1 MAKYEL
7 TYIISSD
14 IEKNKLEAIH
24 NEILELIKKNEG
36 KISETLKSV
45 ADFEMFGKDRKENAK
60 KQNQGEEGQNIRKQE
75 NKSEYF
81 FTRKKL
87 AYPIGQ
93 VKNAYYATID
103 FELEPLKIEILEDKL
118 RLEEIILRYLIVK
131 KEIRKPKKIRERK
144 MKKEISLPDEIEKER
159 IEDKTEEKET
169 EEKTIE
175 KEKISEPSL
184 EIAQEEEQEKTEKE
198 EKPKAKKKKK
208 IKLEDIQ
215 EKLDKILDI

>member
-45 ADFEMFGKDRKENAK
+45 ADFEIFGRNKKENAK
-60 KQNQGEEGQNIRKQE
+60 KQNQDEDRQNVQKQE
-75 NKSEYF
+75 DKSEHF

-93 VKNAYYATID
+93 AKNAYYATID
-103 FELEPLKIEILEDKL
+103 FELEPLKIKILEDKL

-131 KEIRKPKKIRERK
+131 KEIKKPKKIRERK
-144 MKKEISLPDEIEKER
+144 IKKEISLPDEIEKEG
-159 IEDKTEEKET
+159 IEDKTKE
-169 EEKTIE
+169 
-175 KEKISEPSL
+175 ISEPVPETKKEDEPEEL
-184 EIAQEEEQEKTEKE
+184 ESED
-198 EKPKAKKKKK
+198 KPKAKKKKK

>member
-45 ADFEMFGKDRKENAK
+45 ADFEIFGRNKKENDR
-60 KQNQGEEGQNIRKQE
+60 KQNQDEGGQNVQKQE
-75 NKSEYF
+75 DKSEQF

-93 VKNAYYATID
+93 AKNAYYATID
-103 FELEPLKIEILEDKL
+103 FELEPLKIKILEDKL
-118 RLEEIILRYLIVK
+118 RIEEIILRYLIVK
-131 KEIRKPKKIRERK
+131 KETRKPKKIRERK
-144 MKKEISLPDEIEKER
+144 IKKEISLPDEIEKEES
-159 IEDKTEEKET
+159 EDKIEE
-169 EEKTIE
+169 
-175 KEKISEPSL
+175 ISEPVP
-184 EIAQEEEQEKTEKE
+184 ETKQKGEPEETEME
-198 EKPKAKKKKK
+198 GKPKAKKKKK

>member
-14 IEKNKLEAIH
+14 IEKNKLESIH
-24 NEILELIKKNEG
+24 QEILELIKKNEG

-45 ADFEMFGKDRKENAK
+45 ADFEVFNREKKETVREK
-60 KQNQGEEGQNIRKQE
+60 NQTENERNFQE
-75 NKSEYF
+75 QESKSEQF

-93 VKNAYYATID
+93 IKSAYYATIN
-103 FELEPLKIEILEDKL
+103 FEIEPLKIKVLEEKL
-118 RLEEIILRYLIVK
+118 RLEEIILRHLIIK
-131 KEIRKPKKIRERK
+131 KEIKKAKRIRERK
-144 MKKEISLPDEIEKER
+144 IKKEISLPDEIEKE
-159 IEDKTEEKET
+159 TEKET
-169 EEKTIE
+169 IE
-175 KEKISEPSL
+175 KAEEISKPVLETAQKDEREKSES
-184 EIAQEEEQEKTEKE
+184 ED
-198 EKPKAKKKKK
+198 KPKTKKKKK

>member
-118 RLEEIILRYLIVK
+118 RLEEIVLRYLIIK
-131 KEIRKPKKIRERK
+131 KEIRKPKRIRERK
-144 MKKEISLPDEIEKER
+144 IKKEILLPDEIGKEELENK
-159 IEDKTEEKET
+159 IEEKEI
-169 EEKTIE
+169 EEKAE
-175 KEKISEPSL
+175 EISEPVPKTK
-184 EIAQEEEQEKTEKE
+184 QEDDPEKSESKD
-198 EKPKAKKKKK
+198 KPKAKKKKK

>member
-14 IEKNKLEAIH
+14 IEKNRLEEIH

-45 ADFEMFGKDRKENAK
+45 ADFEIFGRNKKENDR
-60 KQNQGEEGQNIRKQE
+60 KQNQDEGGQNVQKQE
-75 NKSEYF
+75 DKSEQF

-93 VKNAYYATID
+93 AKNAYYATID
-103 FELEPLKIEILEDKL
+103 FELEPLKIKILEDKL
-118 RLEEIILRYLIVK
+118 RIEEIILRYLIVK
-131 KEIRKPKKIRERK
+131 KETRKPKKIRERK
-144 MKKEISLPDEIEKER
+144 IKKEISLPDEIEKEES
-159 IEDKTEEKET
+159 EDKIEE
-169 EEKTIE
+169 
-175 KEKISEPSL
+175 ISEPVP
-184 EIAQEEEQEKTEKE
+184 ETKQKGEPEETEME
-198 EKPKAKKKKK
+198 GKPKAKKKKK

>member
-24 NEILELIKKNEG
+24 QEISELIKKNEG

-45 ADFEMFGKDRKENAK
+45 ADFEISGRNRRENAK
-60 KQNQGEEGQNIRKQE
+60 KQNQDEAGQDIREQEDKSKQ
-75 NKSEYF
+75 F

-93 VKNAYYATID
+93 ARNAYYATID
-103 FELEPLKIEILEDKL
+103 FEFEPLKIKILEDKL

-144 MKKEISLPDEIEKER
+144 IKKEILLPNEIEKEKL
-159 IEDKTEEKET
+159 EDKTEEKTIKKT
-169 EEKTIE
+169 EE
-175 KEKISEPSL
+175 ISEPVL
-184 EIAQEEEQEKTEKE
+184 ETAQESEPEKSESE
-198 EKPKAKKKKK
+198 GKPKVKKKKK

>member
-45 ADFEMFGKDRKENAK
+45 ADFEMFGRDRKENAK
-60 KQNQGEEGQNIRKQE
+60 KQNRDEDGQNVQKQE
-75 NKSEYF
+75 NKSEQF

-103 FELEPLKIEILEDKL
+103 FNLESLKIEILEDKL
-118 RLEEIILRYLIVK
+118 RLEEIVLRYLIVK
-131 KEIRKPKKIRERK
+131 KETRKPKKIRERK
-144 MKKEISLPDEIEKER
+144 RKKEILLPDEIEKEKL
-159 IEDKTEEKET
+159 EGKTEEKET

-175 KEKISEPSL
+175 KEKISEPVSKD
-184 EIAQEEEQEKTEKE
+184 AQKDESEKSESE
-198 EKPKAKKKKK
+198 DKPKAKKKKK

>member
-45 ADFEMFGKDRKENAK
+45 ADFEMFGRDRKENAK
-60 KQNQGEEGQNIRKQE
+60 KQNQDEDRQNVQKQE
-75 NKSEYF
+75 NKSEQF

-118 RLEEIILRYLIVK
+118 RLEEIVLRYLIVK
-131 KEIRKPKKIRERK
+131 KETRKPKKIRERK
-144 MKKEISLPDEIEKER
+144 IKKEILLPDEIEKE
-159 IEDKTEEKET
+159 ELKDKTEEKT
-169 EEKTIE
+169 EE
-175 KEKISEPSL
+175 ISEPVS
-184 EIAQEEEQEKTEKE
+184 EDAQEDESEKSEGE
-198 EKPKAKKKKK
+198 DKPKAKKKKK